1 MRVPYSYS
9 RNAGTISLAVSAGLS
24 FLAGAR
30 GWGLVLFTALG
41 FVPIG
46 MILGV
51 IQRYWFPPT
60 LEIVDESD

>member
-1 MRVPYSYS
+1 MV
-9 RNAGTISLAVSAGLS
+9 VSAGLS

-30 GWGLVLFTALG
+30 GWYLIICTILG
-41 FVPIG
+41 FVPIA
-46 MILGV
+46 MITTF